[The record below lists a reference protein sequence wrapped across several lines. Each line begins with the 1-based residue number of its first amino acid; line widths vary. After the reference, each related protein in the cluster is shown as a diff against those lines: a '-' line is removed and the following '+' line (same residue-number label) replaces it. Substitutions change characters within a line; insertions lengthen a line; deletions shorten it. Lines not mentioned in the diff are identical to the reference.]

1 MTDWIADDIC
11 FGKPRD
17 VVLFVD
23 DWKGANAGPDDP
35 VYYFA
40 RGFALG
46 RADELEAIRELL
58 VRAEARTWHAKER
71 KSLFASEHYMH
82 IFRALDVSS
91 SFVLDTLVDR
101 KALLAPHLDEDAAS
115 LDPEYW
121 PPSNAYA
128 RGLVRFLSLVQLQLA
143 REFHAQNVDRP
154 VSVLVVTDCLD
165 WLKGRPDPIVELP
178 PPKLPRGAE
187 RFVALEA
194 VSVRDKTATAS
205 QPFLPFLGLV
215 DSESWHF
222 GRIQSTKLLDG
233 MTVRSRLQAWR
244 DNGRP
249 NQPVLTDDDEQI
261 IRASLRSENGWHFLV
276 NALLGWAQ
284 RRLTL
289 VNPG

>member
-1 MTDWIADDIC
+1 MTDWTADGIVL
-11 FGKPRD
+11 GKRRD

-40 RGFALG
+40 RGFALC
-46 RADELEAIRELL
+46 RSDEFKTIQELL
-58 VRAEARTWHAKER
+58 VRSDAGNWHAKER
-71 KSLFASEHYMH
+71 KSLFTSEHYED

-91 SFVLDTLVDR
+91 SFVFDALLDR
-101 KALLAPHLDEDAAS
+101 KTLLAPHLDADAAS

-128 RGLVRFLSLVQLQLA
+128 RGLVRALSLLQLELA
-143 REFHAQNVDRP
+143 LEFHARNYDRP
-154 VSVLVVTDCLD
+154 MSVLVVTDCLD
-165 WLKGRPDPIVELP
+165 WLSGRPEPIVELP
-178 PPKLPRGAE
+178 PPKLPTGAE
-187 RFVALEA
+187 RFVSLEA
-194 VSVRDKTATAS
+194 VSVRDKRAAAS

-222 GRIQSTKLLDG
+222 GRIQSTKLIDG

-249 NQPVLTDDDEQI
+249 DQPVLTGEDEQI
-261 IRASLRSENGWHFLV
+261 IRASLRAENGWHFAV
-276 NALLGWAQ
+276 NALLGWAH
-284 RRLTL
+284 RRRTL
-289 VNPG
+289 VNPS